1 MTALFEGRV
10 QGVGFRFTTL
20 HLAAG
25 LDIRGF
31 VRNEEDGSVTVVAE
45 GQEDQL
51 LALVHRV
58 KMSNLGRYIVNAAIC
73 WSMPTGEF
81 RDFSIQTD
89 GW

>member
-1 MTALFEGRV
+1 MTARFEGRV

>member
-1 MTALFEGRV
+1 MTARFEGRV

-25 LDIRGF
+25 LEIRGF
-31 VRNEEDGSVTVVAE
+31 VRNEGDGSVTVVAE
-45 GQEDQL
+45 GPEDQL
-51 LALVHRV
+51 LALIQRL
-58 KMSNLGRYIVNAAIC
+58 KMSNLGRYIVNVFIG

-81 RDFSIQTD
+81 RDFSM